1 MSDDIRKCELQS
13 VARWRWWPRTTQED
27 PVSIM
32 SGEGSN
38 DCRMLRVS
46 GRRVGSGAVSAVV
59 LQQPAAACSIAS
71 ADCSCRVSGP
81 PAQPGFYEV
90 RITQHKN
97 IIHIGRRARPR
108 QCGCGGW
115 RAASCGWPGFLHLTI
130 EKVSSSRSIVTKY

>member
-59 LQQPAAACSIAS
+59 LQQPAAALQHS
-71 ADCSCRVSGP
+71 VSRLQLQGQWP
-81 PAQPGFYEV
+81 
-90 RITQHKN
+90 
-97 IIHIGRRARPR
+97 ARPA
-108 QCGCGGW
+108 W
-115 RAASCGWPGFLHLTI
+115 VL
-130 EKVSSSRSIVTKY
+130 

>member
-1 MSDDIRKCELQS
+1 MKWVKSCDKELCCVPVSQPEDVGGYSYIGEHMSSQPCLRHCWFSSACWWRRPVSDNVRKCELQS

-59 LQQPAAACSIAS
+59 LQRLCSS
-71 ADCSCRVSGP
+71 LQHGVSRLQLQGQWP
-81 PAQPGFYEV
+81 
-90 RITQHKN
+90 
-97 IIHIGRRARPR
+97 ARPA
-108 QCGCGGW
+108 W
-115 RAASCGWPGFLHLTI
+115 VL
-130 EKVSSSRSIVTKY
+130 